1 MADRYPDHVPAPLA
15 EVLGMPPHA
24 LHPWWQALREVGVDV
39 PGKYEGEVAAA
50 LHFLIPFAIQH
61 GEEWRDRAIVEL
73 QQLNA
78 GKPYHAATLSV
89 ASLDEAA

>member
-1 MADRYPDHVPAPLA
+1 MADRYPGHVPAPLA

-24 LHPWWQALREVGVDV
+24 LHFWWKALRDVGVDV
-39 PGKYEGEVAAA
+39 PRKYEGEVAAA
-50 LHFLIPFAIQH
+50 LHFLIPFALLH

-78 GKPYHAATLSV
+78 GKPFRAATLSV
-89 ASLDEAA
+89 ASPDEAA